1 MSRGETSRF
10 YRYHYSEFTAFNK
23 KINDLREVIPSETC
37 PFCPV
42 FFVSESP
49 ISFDVKELNVVW
61 FDLPDNGL
69 ILKPF
74 LDLFAYFISYYPC
87 FRQALFRATLKTR
100 RIIKPP
106 MEPFAFA
113 WKHRAGA

>member
-42 FFVSESP
+42 FFVWKLSNYLAGR
-49 ISFDVKELNVVW
+49 V
-61 FDLPDNGL
+61 LPFVRL
-69 ILKPF
+69 
-74 LDLFAYFISYYPC
+74 
-87 FRQALFRATLKTR
+87 
-100 RIIKPP
+100 
-106 MEPFAFA
+106 E
-113 WKHRAGA
+113 